1 MLYLAYSLIWILR
14 FLLGACLFSFWNVVA
29 WRLPR
34 GESPLRGR
42 SRCSV
47 CGKTLTAGELI
58 PCVSFLLQRGRC
70 RGCGAKLSP
79 RYFWVEVLGGACSV
93 GCALRFGGETPRAA
107 LMFTALSLLTV
118 VSLMDWD
125 TMEIWDRFDLALALC
140 GLAAGWLFPEIGWG
154 SRLIGVFAVSVPML
168 VVALIV
174 PGGFG
179 GGDIKLMAA
188 AGLLLGWQR
197 SLFAVF
203 LALLA
208 GGGYG
213 IWLLG
218 PIRRAGRTTSPSAPS
233 SASASPPPSSGAGT
247 WWGGTRGCYRPLCP
261 PADRGRRGPARG
273 VPFST
278 FDSSTGVMIWHSRH
292 GPMSGGMDGA
302 LRPSHTDMWRR
313 IWRATPSG
321 AWRRPPTRTPCTPT

>member
-42 SRCSV
+42 SRCSA

-93 GCALRFGGETPRAA
+93 GCALRFGGETPQAARASRKKAKKSQAA
-107 LMFTALSLLTV
+107 LVFTALSLLTV

-140 GLAAGWLFPEIGWG
+140 GLAAGGLFPEIGWG

-213 IWLLG
+213 IWLLAAHK
-218 PIRRAGRTTSPSAPS
+218 AGRKDHFAFGPFLCIGIA
-233 SASASPPPSSGAGT
+233 AALF
-247 WWGGTRGCYRPLCP
+247 WGG
-261 PADRGRRGPARG
+261 D
-273 VPFST
+273 V
-278 FDSSTGVMIWHSRH
+278 V
-292 GPMSGGMDGA
+292 
-302 LRPSHTDMWRR
+302 
-313 IWRATPSG
+313 
-321 AWRRPPTRTPCTPT
+321 AWYAGLL